1 MAIQHELVL
10 LAFFQL
16 GILICVVHDVYQVNL
31 GLIFLLLS
39 SLIRF
44 HRLDWMCCT
53 LKDEEMGQLNKDRIR
68 HGLVLQGQLCI

>member
-31 GLIFLLLS
+31 GLIFLLVIAY
-39 SLIRF
+39 SLPQV
-44 HRLDWMCCT
+44 RLD
-53 LKDEEMGQLNKDRIR
+53 
-68 HGLVLQGQLCI
+68 VLYIER